1 MFAQPIWCGEVDKR
15 EDEIPGSYKL
25 VGGSQAMTKS
35 TAHACMRASTHTHTH
50 RGNLVDMFRIDD
62 SCSFRYRLQLWRMT
76 KRRQK

>member
-50 RGNLVDMFRIDD
+50 THTQRQ
-62 SCSFRYRLQLWRMT
+62 SSRYV
-76 KRRQK
+76 